1 MGKEEK
7 DMTFSA
13 DEFVA
18 IMYVAKAMAMADDK
32 VEKTEL
38 SVIVNELRRF
48 GIDDPGM
55 ADIFFKTADKIDAAT
70 ALSLISK
77 MDDEQKT
84 YVAAYLGSIMCIDQ
98 DINETEMALW
108 KMVCSM
114 CGLPAMTAK
123 QALEIMA
130 SL

>member
-1 MGKEEK
+1 
-7 DMTFSA
+7 MTFSA

-32 VEKTEL
+32 VEKAEL

-55 ADIFFKTADKIDAAT
+55 ADKVFKMSDEIDSAT

-77 MDDEQKT
+77 MDDDQKT
-84 YVAAYLGSIMCIDQ
+84 YVAAYLGSLMCIDQ

-108 KMVCSM
+108 RMVCTM
-114 CGLPAMTAK
+114 CNLPTMTAR

>member
-1 MGKEEK
+1 
-7 DMTFSA
+7 MTFSA

-108 KMVCSM
+108 RMICTM
-114 CGLPAMTAK
+114 GGLPTMTAR

>member
-1 MGKEEK
+1 MGKEEQ

-32 VEKTEL
+32 VEKAEL

-55 ADIFFKTADKIDAAT
+55 ADKVFKMADEIDSAT
-70 ALSLISK
+70 AL
-77 MDDEQKT
+77 
-84 YVAAYLGSIMCIDQ
+84 
-98 DINETEMALW
+98 
-108 KMVCSM
+108 
-114 CGLPAMTAK
+114 
-123 QALEIMA
+123 
-130 SL
+130 